1 MSKRTKDDVI
11 KSVYNARDGFGS
23 VTTTFTNAKQK
34 DKTITKQN
42 VKDWFFKN
50 VENKAPAKGYNSY
63 INNAAFEEYQ
73 MDFIFFPGQ
82 DHALT
87 MIDTFSKFATV
98 IPVSDNKKQPNTNS
112 AVLEGIK
119 KMAADLGQTPKMIYC
134 DPDTNFDVPDMYQ
147 LLEQRGIKLIIT
159 KSHASVVERFNR
171 TFKSM
176 ISKRMEASKKKDV
189 QWTDFL
195 FEVLTTYNRL
205 MVSSATGMTPNEAR
219 KKENTLQVKVNLEI
233 KRHST
238 RKYPELN
245 VGDTVKTLYKKKYG
259 EKESVSNW
267 NPTKLKIESISTSF
281 GQKYY
286 HLKDD
291 RRSYLRHD
299 LLKVA

>member
-1 MSKRTKDDVI
+1 MSERTKDDVI

-23 VTTTFTNAKQK
+23 VTTTFIKAKQK

-63 INNAAFEEYQ
+63 INNAAHEEYQ

-82 DHALT
+82 DVGLA

-98 IPVSDNKKQPNTNS
+98 IAIPDKTQPNANS
-112 AVLEGIK
+112 AVLEGIT
-119 KMAADLGQTPKMIYC
+119 KMASVLGQTPKMIYC
-134 DPDTNFDVPDMYQ
+134 DPDANFETSPDMFK
-147 LLEQRGIKLIIT
+147 LLEERDIKLIIT

-171 TFKSM
+171 TFKNM

-189 QWTDFL
+189 KWTDFL
-195 FEVLTTYNRL
+195 FDVLTTYNRL
-205 MVSSATGMTPNEAR
+205 MVSAATGMTPNEAR
-219 KKENTLQVKVNLEI
+219 KKENTLQVKVNLEMQ
-233 KRHST
+233 RHST
-238 RKYPELN
+238 RKYPELQ
-245 VGDTVKTLYKKKYG
+245 VGDKVKTLFKKTYG
-259 EKESVSNW
+259 QKESVSNW
-267 NPTKLKIESISTSF
+267 NAEKPKIERISTSF

-291 RRSYLRHD
+291 PRSYLRHD

>member
-1 MSKRTKDDVI
+1 MSEEDKNKII
-11 KSVYNARDGFGS
+11 KSVYKAPDGFGS
-23 VTTTFTNAKQK
+23 VATTFTKAKQK
-34 DKTITKQN
+34 DNTITKQN

-50 VENKAPAKGYNSY
+50 VENKAAAKGYNSY

-73 MDFIFFPGQ
+73 MDYIFFPGQ
-82 DHALT
+82 DHALA

-98 IPVSDNKKQPNTNS
+98 IPVSDNKRQPNTNA
-112 AVLEGIK
+112 AVLEGIT
-119 KMAADLGQTPKMIYC
+119 KMASVLGQTPKMIYC
-134 DPDTNFDVPDMYQ
+134 DPDRNFEVSDMYK

-176 ISKRMEASKKKDV
+176 ITKRMEASKKKDV

-195 FEVLTTYNRL
+195 PQVLTTYNFQ
-205 MVSSATGMTPNEAR
+205 MVSTTTGMTPNQAR
-219 KKENTLQVKVNLEI
+219 QKENTLQVKVNSEI

-245 VGDTVKTLYKKKYG
+245 VGDKVKTLYKKQYG

-267 NPTKLKIESISTSF
+267 NETKHKIERISTSF